1 MNQNDQLLVTGAS
14 GHLGQLVLE
23 ALLKSGQH
31 QIIATTRNPEKLSSF
46 AKKGVQVRS
55 ADFIKPASL
64 VEAFKG
70 AHRLLLISTDTI
82 GSRGEQHKNAI
93 DAAKKSGIQHIVYTS
108 WPNPEQSPAFVSPE
122 HAATEKLIR
131 ESGLSYT
138 ILRNYPYAENLFM
151 SLPSA
156 LQMGTY
162 YGAAGQGRVAYVTR
176 QDCAEA
182 GAGALISADTY
193 KNAVLDVTGPHAYSY
208 EDVVKIVGE
217 IKGIKLPYVDLAPG
231 AFKEAL
237 LKSGLPEMWAD
248 GFVSFDLAYKKGDLE
263 KVSDT
268 VLKLSGKQPQDL
280 KEFLKQNLK

>member
-1 MNQNDQLLVTGAS
+1 
-14 GHLGQLVLE
+14 
-23 ALLKSGQH
+23 
-31 QIIATTRNPEKLSSF
+31 
-46 AKKGVQVRS
+46 
-55 ADFIKPASL
+55 